1 VSQASSLAFFG
12 SLTIDDLVFADGSTR
27 WGIPGGNAVFA
38 AMGAALWTGH
48 ASVVAPLGP
57 DYPVELLDKRLDLSR
72 CPPVSHTLRNWG
84 LYEDDGRRH
93 FISRS
98 SSRNWSEF
106 CPRSADAS
114 SGGQI
119 AAHVAAMPRKLGIE
133 LIKELRKTGT
143 RIISLDL
150 DDHDLLRD
158 TNLDETIELI
168 RGADLFLPSRQD
180 AAAIFPD
187 TEPLEGLRL
196 LRHLTPDVFM
206 IAVKCGAEGVIA
218 HIAGTDEALHIPALQ
233 IPLVDATGAG
243 DAFCGGVLAGF
254 AEHGDPIEGLLY
266 GVVSASFCIEALGFA
281 GLAAASEEQSRERL
295 AILRPLMHRR
305 PMKSPQIDRNISR

>member
-1 VSQASSLAFFG
+1 MSLVSPLAFFG

-27 WGIPGGNAVFA
+27 WAIPGGNAVFA

-57 DYPVELLDKRLDLSR
+57 DYPVGLLGKRLDLSR

-106 CPRSADAS
+106 CPRSVDAS
-114 SGGQI
+114 SGNQI

-143 RIISLDL
+143 RTISLDL

-158 TNLDETIELI
+158 TNLDETIELVQ
-168 RGADLFLPSRQD
+168 GADLFLPSRQD
-180 AAAIFPD
+180 AAAIFPEM
-187 TEPLEGLRL
+187 EPFESLRR
-196 LRHLTPDVFM
+196 LRSHAPHVYM
-206 IAVKCGAEGVIA
+206 IAIKCGAEGVVA
-218 HIAGTDEALHIPALQ
+218 HIAGTEEWVHVPALQ
-233 IPLVDATGAG
+233 VPLVDATGAG
-243 DAFCGGVLAGF
+243 DAFCGGVLAGL
-254 AEHGDPIEGLLY
+254 AEHDDPIEGLLY
-266 GVVSASFCIEALGFA
+266 GTVSASFCIEALGFA
-281 GLAAASEEQSRERL
+281 GLAAATQEQSRNRL
-295 AILRPLMHRR
+295 AMLRPLIQRGLME
-305 PMKSPQIDRNISR
+305 SSISAVR